1 MENDMAFGLRKKELR
16 EWKMK
21 IDQGEIAF
29 LTHYW
34 IDDRFPGC
42 KTVTKVGCSDLK
54 KLIEWGEKHGLKPEW
69 IDLRKDG
76 YSHFDLVG
84 ERQAEILKKEQLMD
98 HLKRFKEFGN
108 DEATC

>member
-1 MENDMAFGLRKKELR
+1 MAFGLRKEDIC

-42 KTVTKVGCSDLK
+42 NTVTKVGCSDLN
-54 KLIEWGEKHGLKPEW
+54 KLIAWGKKHGLKPEW
-69 IDLRKDG
+69 IDYRDDG

-84 ERQAEILKKEQLMD
+84 ERQNEILNKENLLAQLRR
-98 HLKRFKEFGN
+98 LQRIAVN
-108 DEATC
+108 DQLQRDNS